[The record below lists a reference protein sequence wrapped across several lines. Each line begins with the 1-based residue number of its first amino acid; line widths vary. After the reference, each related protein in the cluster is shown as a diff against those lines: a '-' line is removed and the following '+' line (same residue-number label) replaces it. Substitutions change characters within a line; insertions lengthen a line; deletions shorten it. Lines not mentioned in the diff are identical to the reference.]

1 MPEYYTISE
10 LTRAFRI
17 TARTLRFYEE
27 QGLLQPLRQGNR
39 RLYTQ
44 ADRNRLRTIL
54 LAKRLNF
61 SLAEIAAL
69 LAMYDT
75 PVQEAKTLQNMLVEI
90 NKKRGGLKQ
99 MHRDIDDMIHE
110 MERIEEICFRRLAE
124 LGVNH

>member
-1 MPEYYTISE
+1 VPEYYTISE
-10 LTRAFRI
+10 LKRAFRI

-27 QGLLQPLRQGNR
+27 QGLLQPLRQDGR

-44 ADRNRLRTIL
+44 ANRNRLRTIL

-61 SLAEIAAL
+61 SLAEIARL

-90 NKKRGGLKQ
+90 DTKRSGLKQ

-110 MERIEEICFRRLAE
+110 IERIEEICFRRLAE